1 MLALC
6 AAIGSFH
13 VKSPTTYFVMVTM
26 TVRVLPFFLSV
37 TLIRSGTFIVS
48 TLGVPSY
55 SDQRYSSM
63 QISATR
69 HSLGVSTGRTA
80 GFRYSFPGSD
90 VNRDASCPRFSGG
103 GVGRE
108 SGKGASRIATSVTE
122 TPSSPIAVACG
133 ASMGSAPAVADVA
146 GLPSIGAPMFSMGGD
161 SKPRSP
167 AATQPARTTVPHTA
181 NAASRRGLITSSL
194 PVSSRP
200 HPDPCCIPM
209 QKRVVFL
216 IKLWPRKDSDQNVAH
231 SRKKTAGYHL
241 FRNVLPECN
250 PILGSQLTAAAIA
263 APVVVFVAGPLAP
276 GRTRFGRDKRVRNR
290 QVVRFQHHRLGFAP
304 SSGTR
309 CLLSARVS

>member
-1 MLALC
+1 ML
-6 AAIGSFH
+6 H
-13 VKSPTTYFVMVTM
+13 
-26 TVRVLPFFLSV
+26 
-37 TLIRSGTFIVS
+37 
-48 TLGVPSY
+48 
-55 SDQRYSSM
+55 
-63 QISATR
+63 
-69 HSLGVSTGRTA
+69 
-80 GFRYSFPGSD
+80 
-90 VNRDASCPRFSGG
+90 
-103 GVGRE
+103 
-108 SGKGASRIATSVTE
+108 
-122 TPSSPIAVACG
+122 
-133 ASMGSAPAVADVA
+133 
-146 GLPSIGAPMFSMGGD
+146 
-161 SKPRSP
+161 
-167 AATQPARTTVPHTA
+167 TQ
-181 NAASRRGLITSSL
+181 
-194 PVSSRP
+194 
-200 HPDPCCIPM
+200 